1 MSIQIEASYA
11 KKLGLPNFSS
21 HSFMVTVRA
30 EVSSLR
36 RLESESARLYHVLQT
51 SVDKQV
57 EQVGFLP
64 DATTYGLIVDSAAA
78 SNGGPSNG
86 HHGSSSSESDAWACS
101 VRQKDLILKLA
112 TQEQL
117 APAELDDIALRL
129 HRLPAPAL
137 NKKQASGFISELLAI
152 IGPAQLRRRS
162 KSAKAPTISE

>member
-1 MSIQIEASYA
+1 MSIQIEASYC

-21 HSFMVTVRA
+21 HSFLVTVRA
-30 EVSSLR
+30 ELSSLH
-36 RLESESARLYHVLQT
+36 RLETESARLYRLLQD

-78 SNGGPSNG
+78 SNGSPTNG
-86 HHGSSSSESDAWACS
+86 HQVSSSSDDDGWACS

-117 APAELDDIALRL
+117 SPAALDDIAQRL
-129 HRLPAPAL
+129 HRLPVPAL

-162 KSAKAPTISE
+162 NSTKASTISE